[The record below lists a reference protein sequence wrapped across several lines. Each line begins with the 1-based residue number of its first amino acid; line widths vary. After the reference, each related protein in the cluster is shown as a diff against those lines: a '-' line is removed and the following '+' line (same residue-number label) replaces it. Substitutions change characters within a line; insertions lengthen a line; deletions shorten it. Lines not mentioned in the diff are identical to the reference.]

1 MSKDPNE
8 VITLVKGVIE
18 IDTIL
23 SKQNE
28 SIAKLREKHLSID
41 LIKEI
46 DHIENALDNLQT
58 VINSVYYNI
67 VGE

>member
-28 SIAKLREKHLSID
+28 SITKLREKHLSID

-46 DHIENALDNLQT
+46 DYIENALDNLQT